1 MFDKSTRVQNTE
13 YKINTRTHVKQKAE
27 VIIVDFWFSCL
38 GPLVSLLQKTYLDL
52 MNYSINLRVY
62 LWKED

>member
-27 VIIVDFWFSCL
+27 VIIVDFWFFCL
-38 GPLVSLLQKTYLDL
+38 GPLVFLLQKIYLDL
-52 MNYSINLRVY
+52 MNIIL
-62 LWKED
+62 